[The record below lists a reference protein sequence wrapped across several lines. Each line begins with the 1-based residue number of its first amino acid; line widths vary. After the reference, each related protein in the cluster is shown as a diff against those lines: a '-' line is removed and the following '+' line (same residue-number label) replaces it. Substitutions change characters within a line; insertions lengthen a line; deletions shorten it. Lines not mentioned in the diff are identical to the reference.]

1 MGQIP
6 HFFTVSLYY
15 MFHRSE
21 SILDSRGNPI
31 VRHFQ
36 LDLAGDWVLVGT
48 ISSLF
53 SVGTETFKDG
63 IAENRKR
70 KR

>member
-1 MGQIP
+1 
-6 HFFTVSLYY
+6 